1 MTAPAAAT
9 LFGIPHCDSVRRARA
24 WFAAQGLPHRL
35 HDYTRDGVP
44 EALLDEAVAAFGW
57 ERVLNR
63 AGTTWRRLEEAERSA
78 VVDAASAKALLRRTP
93 GAIKRPLVR
102 WPDGGLTLG
111 FDAGTF
117 ALRLSGRPR

>member
-1 MTAPAAAT
+1 MMAEPAAT

-24 WFAAQGLPHRL
+24 WFSAQGLPHRL
-35 HDYTRDGVP
+35 HDYARDGVP

-63 AGTTWRRLEEAERSA
+63 AGTTWRRLDEAERAA
-78 VVDAASAKALLRRTP
+78 VVDAASAKAVLLRTP
-93 GAIKRPLVR
+93 SAIKRPLVR

-111 FDAGTF
+111 FDAGAF
-117 ALRLSGRPR
+117 AQRLGAPPR